1 MTKFIS
7 RLLKKE
13 DIPPVNSRQRDPTS
27 FSSVSWHASCAMDG
41 VRFALRRVSLGQRME
56 LTKRIIELMV
66 QHDFLKA
73 GGPPDQLQAAL
84 SDLLVSKLYLEWGL
98 AQVEGLTIDGQ
109 AATAELLIEKGPED
123 LASEI
128 IAVLKQEA
136 GLNEEERKN

>member
-7 RLLKKE
+7 RLLRKE
-13 DIPPVNSRQRDPTS
+13 DISSVSPPQQDPGS
-27 FSSVSWHASCAMDG
+27 FSSISWHASSVIRG

-73 GGPPDQLQAAL
+73 GGPADQFQAAL
-84 SDLLVSKLYLEWGL
+84 SDLLVGKLYLEWGL

-128 IAVLKQEA
+128 IAVLRQEA

>member
-1 MTKFIS
+1 MTKFIL
-7 RLLKKE
+7 RLLRQ
-13 DIPPVNSRQRDPTS
+13 DLPPVSSRGQGRSS
-27 FSSVSWHASCAMDG
+27 FSSVSWHASCVIKG

-56 LTKRIIELMV
+56 LAKRIMELTV

-73 GGPPDQLQAAL
+73 GGPADQLQAAL
-84 SDLLVSKLYLEWGL
+84 SDLLVSKLYIEWGL

-109 AATAELLIEKGPED
+109 TATAELLIEKGPED

-128 IAVLKQEA
+128 IAALKQEA

>member
-13 DIPPVNSRQRDPTS
+13 DLPPANSRQQDPGS
-27 FSSVSWHASCAMDG
+27 FSSISWHASCVMEG

-73 GGPPDQLQAAL
+73 GGPADQLQAAL

-98 AQVEGLTIDGQ
+98 AQVEGLIIDGQ